1 MNMMFLLLGLIFSA
15 PGTESK
21 DKLRVVTTLQVYR
34 DVVEQIGGDLVS
46 VEALVHPRR
55 DPHYIPA
62 NPLMQRKAAEADLFI
77 ETGRSLE
84 LWTSNLQRA
93 WTDKNR
99 LIASRGCSVKELPK
113 EISREWGDIHPGGN
127 PHVWLD
133 PFNMKRIG
141 RNVAEALA
149 ALDPENKMVYFGNLK
164 RFDRGIDVAM
174 FGKKLVEEEGGSLL
188 WRKLR
193 LGKLDAYLEEEEIEK
208 EVGGWLRKARVLR
221 GQKVVSY
228 HKGWVYLADR
238 FGFDIVDE
246 LEAKPGI
253 EPSAQDRDEVVEV
266 MKKEGIKV
274 ILNGVMYPTRAADYV
289 AEKTG
294 AKVIVIPIDVGG
306 IDGTDTYRKLIDTIL
321 QKMVDVVK

>member
-1 MNMMFLLLGLIFSA
+1 MIFLLLGLLF
-15 PGTESK
+15 PQMEPK
-21 DKLRVVTTLQVYR
+21 EKLKVVTTLEVYR
-34 DVVEQIGGDLVS
+34 ELVEKIGGDLVE

-93 WTDKNR
+93 WTEKNR

-113 EISREWGDIHPGGN
+113 VISREWGDIHPAGN

-141 RNVAEALA
+141 RNVAEALVK
-149 ALDPENKMVYFGNLK
+149 LDPANKMVYFGNLK
-164 RFDRGIDVAM
+164 RFDREIDVAM
-174 FGKKLVEEEGGSLL
+174 FGKKLVAEEGGSLL

-193 LGKLDAYLEEEEIEK
+193 LGKLDTYLEEEEIED
-208 EVGGWLRKARVLR
+208 ELGGWLRKARVLR
-221 GQKVVSY
+221 GKKVVSY
-228 HKGWVYLADR
+228 HKSWVYLADR

-253 EPSAQDRDEVVEV
+253 EPSGRKTATVSSKPSSPRETSSSSPIVDRAFAIT
-266 MKKEGIKV
+266 KSC
-274 ILNGVMYPTRAADYV
+274 LPR
-289 AEKTG
+289 
-294 AKVIVIPIDVGG
+294 
-306 IDGTDTYRKLIDTIL
+306 
-321 QKMVDVVK
+321 

>member
-1 MNMMFLLLGLIFSA
+1 MNMIFLLLGLLL
-15 PGTESK
+15 PQMEPK
-21 DKLRVVTTLQVYR
+21 EKLKVVTTLEVYR
-34 DVVEQIGGDLVS
+34 ELVEKIGGDLVE

-93 WTDKNR
+93 WTEKNR

-113 EISREWGDIHPGGN
+113 MISREWGDIHPAGN

-141 RNVAEALA
+141 RNVAEALVK
-149 ALDPENKMVYFGNLK
+149 LDPANKMVYFGNLK
-164 RFDRGIDVAM
+164 RFDRAIDVAM

-188 WRKLR
+188 WRKFR
-193 LGKLDAYLEEEEIEK
+193 LGKLDTYLEEEEIE
-208 EVGGWLRKARVLR
+208 EALGGWLRKAHLLR

-228 HKGWVYLADR
+228 HKSWVYLADR

-253 EPSAQDRDEVVEV
+253 EPSAKDRDEVVEV

-294 AKVIVIPIDVGG
+294 AKVVVIPIDVGG
-306 IDGTDTYRKLIDTIL
+306 IDGTDTYLKLIDTIL